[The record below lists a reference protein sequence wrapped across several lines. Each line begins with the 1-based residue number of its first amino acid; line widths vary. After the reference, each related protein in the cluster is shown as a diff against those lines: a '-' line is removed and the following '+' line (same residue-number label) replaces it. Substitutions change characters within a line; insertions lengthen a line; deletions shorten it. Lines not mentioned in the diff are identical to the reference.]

1 MCDDMTRDET
11 SLNINSYRCV
21 DALTIAFAC
30 VDRDAYLT
38 HDMKRNALSTLRA
51 MIEQRDC
58 ARYDDAIHDDA
69 LTTLCDVIIFG

>member
-1 MCDDMTRDET
+1 MTRDET
-11 SLNINSYRCV
+11 TLNVNSYRCV

-30 VDRDAYLT
+30 VERDAYLT
-38 HDMKRNALSTLRA
+38 NDMKRNALSTLRA

-58 ARYDDAIHDDA
+58 KQFDVACVDDM